1 MVYSYETEIR
11 VYESKLPGKLTYDHV
26 GNVPFSVAR
35 RSFPTR
41 SETPRGKKA
50 MLCQFHFR
58 GPGQM
63 VFYRSLPLSMVVLSR
78 LVMITYYCRNWFSGF
93 RRDLGDI
100 AFQRLTSHIFYN
112 VRKEPHITN
121 IFAKLIYL
129 KIEISE
135 IPIDRRAFN
144 P

>member
-1 MVYSYETEIR
+1 
-11 VYESKLPGKLTYDHV
+11 
-26 GNVPFSVAR
+26 
-35 RSFPTR
+35 
-41 SETPRGKKA
+41 

-58 GPGQM
+58 GPGQT

-78 LVMITYYCRNWFSGF
+78 LVMIILLPQLVFWISTRF
-93 RRDLGDI
+93 
-100 AFQRLTSHIFYN
+100 TSHIFYN

-135 IPIDRRAFN
+135 IPIDR
-144 P
+144 